1 MGTKVIRAQD
11 RPRSRPPVDSL
22 RSPPSGKTGRNDNST
37 LHRRSSPRSNKL
49 PCPSPPPPTKH
60 FRNSDKNN
68 RRDHVA
74 LARLERQTVEK
85 STVKKIVM
93 ENVVILKRGTV
104 LKNPPSVE
112 DCKPSSPA
120 EKTPPIG
127 GRAPGRST
135 DRQGSGSEIPQKHAP
150 VVNRKPPLYAGSGF
164 VTSPAPSSLP
174 LPTSFFVE
182 KEVASSVDLAT
193 KSIRFLLRL
202 DLA

>member
-1 MGTKVIRAQD
+1 
-11 RPRSRPPVDSL
+11 
-22 RSPPSGKTGRNDNST
+22 
-37 LHRRSSPRSNKL
+37 
-49 PCPSPPPPTKH
+49 
-60 FRNSDKNN
+60 
-68 RRDHVA
+68 
-74 LARLERQTVEK
+74 
-85 STVKKIVM
+85 M

-150 VVNRKPPLYAGSGF
+150 SSIGSPSLRGF
-164 VTSPAPSSLP
+164 RFRHISGPEFSPSSDVFLCGEG
-174 LPTSFFVE
+174 SCQQCR
-182 KEVASSVDLAT
+182 SGH